1 MNTPTIKQ
9 FRERV
14 KRVMAWVEAIQDLP
28 KKERLEL
35 IRRRM
40 KRVINKKTK
49 QQVAKGDYSP
59 RRKE

>member
-1 MNTPTIKQ
+1 MNVRTIKQ

-14 KRVMAWVEAIQDLP
+14 KRLMAWVEAIQELP

-40 KRVINKKTK
+40 KRVIREKKK
-49 QQVAKGDYSP
+49 QVANGDYSP
-59 RRKE
+59 RRHE

>member
-1 MNTPTIKQ
+1 
-9 FRERV
+9 
-14 KRVMAWVEAIQDLP
+14 MAWVEAIQDLP

-40 KRVINKKTK
+40 KRVINKKKK

-59 RRKE
+59 RRHE